1 MPAPRSARLA
11 LAAALAAALA
21 PAGTATAQEMRS
33 LTGSATYLDRMAL
46 PPEAVL
52 LLEATGPDGGL
63 LAEARIPTEGRQVPI
78 PFTLGIP
85 SGTDTTLRAGLAID
99 GQVLW
104 LSEPVP
110 VPVPVQGAGDT
121 AKPGALVLPRF
132 QPVGFTSALRCTDG
146 PYRLGFAGEAA
157 VLGRDGARI
166 VLQPAPAAS
175 GARFAAAE
183 DPATWVWLRGD
194 RALVSI
200 AGAGPSEC
208 RAALPLPEGGFR
220 AGGNEPFW
228 SVTVARGSLSL
239 ARAGFED
246 VSLQVTDSDLSA
258 SGDIIVTASDPTRAL
273 HVVLERRAEVCRDTM
288 SGLPHPEAV
297 ALSMGDET
305 LTGCGGDPW
314 ALLTG
319 RTWVVEEIGG
329 AGVIEAAQATLGFDA
344 AGRVFG
350 NGSCNGFN
358 GAVEMTGEGLAFGAV
373 ATTLMACPEAVMA
386 QERRLFDALAGVYA
400 FDIDD
405 SGALVLIGPSGPAL
419 TARAAP

>member
-1 MPAPRSARLA
+1 
-11 LAAALAAALA
+11 LAAALA
-21 PAGTATAQEMRS
+21 PAGPATAQEMRS

-52 LLEATGPDGGL
+52 LLEATGPDGTL
-63 LAEARIPTEGRQVPI
+63 LAEARIPSEGRQVPI

-85 SGTDTTLRAGLAID
+85 SGTDATLRAGLAID

-104 LSEPVP
+104 LSDPVP
-110 VPVPVQGAGDT
+110 VTSGAT
-121 AKPGALVLPRF
+121 ELGALVLPRF
-132 QPVGFTSALRCTDG
+132 QPIGFTSALRCADG

-157 VLGRDGARI
+157 VLGRGGARI
-166 VLQPAPAAS
+166 VLQPVPAAS

-183 DPATWVWLRGD
+183 EPATWLWLRGD
-194 RALVSI
+194 RALVSV
-200 AGAGPSEC
+200 AGAGLGQC
-208 RAALPLPEGGFR
+208 RTALPLVEGAFR

-239 ARAGFED
+239 ARAGFEE

-273 HVVLERRAEVCRDTM
+273 HVVLERRAELCRDTM
-288 SGLPHPEAV
+288 SGLPHPETV
-297 ALSMGDET
+297 ALSMDDET

-329 AGVIEAAQATLGFDA
+329 ADVLEAGQATLGFDA

-358 GAVEMTGEGLAFGAV
+358 GAAEMTGEGLAFGAI

-386 QERRLFDALAGVYA
+386 QERRMFDALAGVYA

-405 SGALVLIGPSGPAL
+405 TGALVLIGPSGPAL
-419 TARAAP
+419 TARAATDGSAP